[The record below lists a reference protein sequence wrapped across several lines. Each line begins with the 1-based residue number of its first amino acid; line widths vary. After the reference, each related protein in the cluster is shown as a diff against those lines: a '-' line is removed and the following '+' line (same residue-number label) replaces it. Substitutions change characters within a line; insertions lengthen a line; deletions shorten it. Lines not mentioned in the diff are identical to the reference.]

1 LPYRGP
7 AHNGVLTQIMAL
19 NALASTVVIIFVFL
33 FALITVTLLGVVAYC
48 LFKMQR
54 QVDRLTTLAEP
65 LADKVST
72 TLDEVQRV
80 TVTVGDRADTILE
93 RSEHLTDH
101 VATKIEQTSSIIQSS
116 VTSPLIKVSSLVNGI
131 LAALSAYQRSSAA
144 SSKK

>member
-1 LPYRGP
+1 
-7 AHNGVLTQIMAL
+7 MAL
-19 NALASTVVIIFVFL
+19 NPFASVAVIIFVFL
-33 FALITVTLLGVVAYC
+33 FGIITVTLLGVVAYS
-48 LFKMQR
+48 LLKMQQ

-65 LADKVST
+65 LANKVST

-131 LAALSAYQRSSAA
+131 IAALSTYQRSNATG
-144 SSKK
+144 SKK